1 MSTPENEMTSTHE
14 HTAAETPEGAAGTPE
29 GAAGTAEGA
38 AETPEGAAG
47 TAEDVAGTLE
57 GPSRTPDDAAGT
69 PESPA
74 GTAEDAA
81 VTPESPAGTAED
93 AAGTPEGPP
102 RTLEDAAG
110 TPEGVAA
117 SPLNDTRDT
126 HPRAHCA
133 IDTDGRITFRLP
145 PTATPHPQ
153 LLLRLRPKKGRPET
167 TLHVLDLE
175 PDRADGHRHA
185 VLEPHPALDEGR
197 WDVYLLPEPGA
208 ERRRVRPGLRDLRT
222 LVDGHLRDRPSPVAV
237 RIPYVTKDGFLA
249 LRAWRRTAHAE
260 ARAIG
265 IEDRALTVTARLH
278 GAELQA
284 DATVRLRL
292 RGTDTVRTLR
302 PRADDDGKG
311 FSFTAG
317 PGDLTADG
325 GGAGRIWDV
334 FVRPT
339 AEATPIRVARLLDD
353 VADRKHVHVYPA
365 IEADGSAFRP
375 YYTVDNDLAIEVT

>member
-14 HTAAETPEGAAGTPE
+14 RTAAEAPRGPAGPPEGAATSQR
-29 GAAGTAEGA
+29 
-38 AETPEGAAG
+38 
-47 TAEDVAGTLE
+47 D
-57 GPSRTPDDAAGT
+57 
-69 PESPA
+69 
-74 GTAEDAA
+74 
-81 VTPESPAGTAED
+81 
-93 AAGTPEGPP
+93 
-102 RTLEDAAG
+102 
-110 TPEGVAA
+110 
-117 SPLNDTRDT
+117 DTRDT

-133 IDTDGRITFRLP
+133 IGTDGRITFRLP
-145 PTATPHPQ
+145 PTTTPRPQ
-153 LLLRLRPKKGRPET
+153 LLLRLRPKKGSPET

-175 PDRADGHRHA
+175 PDPDRADGHRQA
-185 VLEPHPALDEGR
+185 VLEPHPVLDEGR

-208 ERRRVRPGLRDLRT
+208 ERRRLRPGLRDLRT

-237 RIPYVTKDGFLA
+237 RVPYVTKDGFLA

-265 IEDRALTVTARLH
+265 VEDRALTVTARLH
-278 GAELQA
+278 GAELHE

-292 RGTDTVRTLR
+292 RGTDTVRTLS
-302 PRADDDGKG
+302 PRADDDARG

-317 PGDLTADG
+317 PGDLTVGD

-334 FVRPT
+334 FVRP
-339 AEATPIRVARLLDD
+339 AADAPQIRVARLLDD

-365 IEADGSAFRP
+365 LEADGSAFRP

>member
-1 MSTPENEMTSTHE
+1 MSTPEDEMTSTHE
-14 HTAAETPEGAAGTPE
+14 
-29 GAAGTAEGA
+29 
-38 AETPEGAAG
+38 
-47 TAEDVAGTLE
+47 E
-57 GPSRTPDDAAGT
+57 GP
-69 PESPA
+69 
-74 GTAEDAA
+74 
-81 VTPESPAGTAED
+81 
-93 AAGTPEGPP
+93 
-102 RTLEDAAG
+102 AG
-110 TPEGVAA
+110 TPEGVAT
-117 SPLNDTRDT
+117 SPGNDTRDT

-133 IDTDGRITFRLP
+133 IGTDGRITFRLQ
-145 PTATPHPQ
+145 PTTAPRPQ

-175 PDRADGHRHA
+175 PDPDRADGHRQA
-185 VLEPHPALDEGR
+185 VLEPHPVLDEGR

-208 ERRRVRPGLRDLRT
+208 ERRRLRPGLRDLRT
-222 LVDGHLRDRPSPVAV
+222 LVDGHLRERPSPVAV

-265 IEDRALTVTARLH
+265 VEDRALTVTARLH
-278 GAELQA
+278 GAALDE

-302 PRADDDGKG
+302 PRADDDGRG

-317 PGDLTADG
+317 PGDLTAEG

-339 AEATPIRVARLLDD
+339 AEAPPIRVARLLDD

-365 IEADGSAFRP
+365 IEADGSTFRP

>member
-1 MSTPENEMTSTHE
+1 MNPRS
-14 HTAAETPEGAAGTPE
+14 
-29 GAAGTAEGA
+29 
-38 AETPEGAAG
+38 
-47 TAEDVAGTLE
+47 
-57 GPSRTPDDAAGT
+57 DA
-69 PESPA
+69 
-74 GTAEDAA
+74 
-81 VTPESPAGTAED
+81 
-93 AAGTPEGPP
+93 
-102 RTLEDAAG
+102 
-110 TPEGVAA
+110 
-117 SPLNDTRDT
+117 RDT

-133 IDTDGRITFRLP
+133 IDADGRITFRLP
-145 PTATPHPQ
+145 PAATPHPQ

-167 TLHVLDLE
+167 TLHLLDLE
-175 PDRADGHRHA
+175 PDRADGHLHA
-185 VLEPHPALDEGR
+185 VLEPLPALDEGR

-208 ERRRVRPGLRDLRT
+208 ERRRLRPGLRDLRT

-249 LRAWRRTAHAE
+249 LRTWRRTAHAE

-278 GAELQA
+278 GAELHE

-325 GGAGRIWDV
+325 GGAGRIWDL
-334 FVRPT
+334 FVCPT
-339 AEATPIRVARLLDD
+339 AGATPIRVARLLDD

-365 IEADGSAFRP
+365 VEADGSAFRP
-375 YYTVDNDLAIEVT
+375 YYTVDNDLAIEVR

>member
-1 MSTPENEMTSTHE
+1 MSTPEDEMTSTHE
-14 HTAAETPEGAAGTPE
+14 RTAAGTPE
-29 GAAGTAEGA
+29 GT
-38 AETPEGAAG
+38 
-47 TAEDVAGTLE
+47 
-57 GPSRTPDDAAGT
+57 
-69 PESPA
+69 
-74 GTAEDAA
+74 
-81 VTPESPAGTAED
+81 
-93 AAGTPEGPP
+93 
-102 RTLEDAAG
+102 
-110 TPEGVAA
+110 AA
-117 SPLNDTRDT
+117 SPRNDIRDT

-145 PTATPHPQ
+145 STTTPEPR
-153 LLLRLRPKKGRPET
+153 LLLCLRPRKGRPET
-167 TLHVLDLE
+167 TLHVLGLE
-175 PDRADGHRHA
+175 SDRGDGHRHA
-185 VLEPHPALDEGR
+185 VLEPHPVLDEGR

-208 ERRRVRPGLRDLRT
+208 ERRRLRPGLRDLRT
-222 LVDGHLRDRPSPVAV
+222 LVDGHLRERPSPVAV

-265 IEDRALTVTARLH
+265 VEDRALTVTARLH
-278 GAELQA
+278 GAALDE

-302 PRADDDGKG
+302 PRADDDGRG

-317 PGDLTADG
+317 PGDLTAEG

-334 FVRPT
+334 FVLPT
-339 AEATPIRVARLLDD
+339 AEAPPIRVARLLDD

-365 IEADGSAFRP
+365 IEADGSTFRP

>member
-14 HTAAETPEGAAGTPE
+14 RTAAETPEGPDGTPE
-29 GAAGTAEGA
+29 GAATS
-38 AETPEGAAG
+38 
-47 TAEDVAGTLE
+47 L
-57 GPSRTPDDAAGT
+57 R
-69 PESPA
+69 
-74 GTAEDAA
+74 
-81 VTPESPAGTAED
+81 
-93 AAGTPEGPP
+93 
-102 RTLEDAAG
+102 
-110 TPEGVAA
+110 
-117 SPLNDTRDT
+117 NDTPATD
-126 HPRAHCA
+126 PRAHCA

-145 PTATPHPQ
+145 PATTPHPQ

-185 VLEPHPALDEGR
+185 VLEPHPVLDEGR

-208 ERRRVRPGLRDLRT
+208 ERLRLRPGLRDLRT
-222 LVDGHLRDRPSPVAV
+222 LVDGHLRERPSPVAV
-237 RIPYVTKDGFLA
+237 RIPYATKDGFLA
-249 LRAWRRTAHAE
+249 LRTWRRTAHAE

-265 IEDRALTVTARLH
+265 VEGRLLTVTARLH
-278 GAELQA
+278 GAELDD

-292 RGTDTVRTLR
+292 RGTDTVHTLR
-302 PRADDDGKG
+302 PRTDDDGKG

-339 AEATPIRVARLLDD
+339 AAAKPIRVARLLDD

-365 IEADGSAFRP
+365 IEADGSTFRP
-375 YYTVDNDLAIEVT
+375 YYTVDNDLAIEAT

>member
-14 HTAAETPEGAAGTPE
+14 RTAAGRPKGPAGAPEG
-29 GAAGTAEGA
+29 
-38 AETPEGAAG
+38 
-47 TAEDVAGTLE
+47 
-57 GPSRTPDDAAGT
+57 AAGT

-74 GTAEDAA
+74 GGPEGAA
-81 VTPESPAGTAED
+81 GRPESPAGGPED
-93 AAGTPEGPP
+93 AAGRPESPAGGPEGAAGRPESP
-102 RTLEDAAG
+102 AGAPEDAAETPKSPAG
-110 TPEGVAA
+110 VPEGAA
-117 SPLNDTRDT
+117 TSPPNDARDI

-133 IDTDGRITFRLP
+133 VDPDGRITFRLP
-145 PTATPHPQ
+145 PASTPHPQ
-153 LLLRLRPKKGRPET
+153 LLLRLRPQKGRPET
-167 TLHVLDLE
+167 TLHVLDLAPD
-175 PDRADGHRHA
+175 PDRGDGRWHA
-185 VLEPHPALDEGR
+185 VLEPHPVLDEGR

-208 ERRRVRPGLRDLRT
+208 ERRRLRPGLRDLRT

-265 IEDRALTVTARLH
+265 VEGRALTVTARLH
-278 GAELQA
+278 GAELHE

-334 FVRPT
+334 FVRP
-339 AEATPIRVARLLDD
+339 AADAPPIRVARLLDD

>member
-1 MSTPENEMTSTHE
+1 MSKPENEMTSTHE
-14 HTAAETPEGAAGTPE
+14 RTTAETPQG
-29 GAAGTAEGA
+29 
-38 AETPEGAAG
+38 
-47 TAEDVAGTLE
+47 
-57 GPSRTPDDAAGT
+57 
-69 PESPA
+69 PA
-74 GTAEDAA
+74 GAPEAVAEAPQPGGA
-81 VTPESPAGTAED
+81 Q
-93 AAGTPEGPP
+93 
-102 RTLEDAAG
+102 
-110 TPEGVAA
+110 EGVAEA
-117 SPLNDTRDT
+117 PGGVVVNPRSDARDA

-133 IDTDGRITFRLP
+133 IDADGRITFRLP
-145 PTATPHPQ
+145 PAATPHPQ

-167 TLHVLDLE
+167 TLHLLDLE
-175 PDRADGHRHA
+175 PDRADGHLHA
-185 VLEPHPALDEGR
+185 VLEPHRALDEGR

-208 ERRRVRPGLRDLRT
+208 ERRRLRPGLRDLRT

-265 IEDRALTVTARLH
+265 IENRALTVTARLH
-278 GAELQA
+278 GAELHE

-325 GGAGRIWDV
+325 GGAGRIWDL
-334 FVRPT
+334 FVCPT
-339 AEATPIRVARLLDD
+339 AGATPIRVARLLDD

-365 IEADGSAFRP
+365 VEADGSAFRP
-375 YYTVDNDLAIEVT
+375 YYTVDNDLAIEVR